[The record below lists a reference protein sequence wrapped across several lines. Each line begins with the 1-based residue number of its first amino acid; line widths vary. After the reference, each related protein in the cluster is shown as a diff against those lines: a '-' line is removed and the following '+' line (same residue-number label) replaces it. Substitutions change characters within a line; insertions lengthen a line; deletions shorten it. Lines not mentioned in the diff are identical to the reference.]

1 MKGNK
6 LLKFSLLS
14 ISFLMMLRLTISPAL
29 VNIGEAVGKN
39 VIEMQVMVV
48 VASLFAIPFGFIASL
63 LANKIK
69 KRTIIIIAL
78 VLYIIGGMGP
88 MLTTNF
94 TFMLVCRAIL
104 GAGTGLFLP
113 FAAGLLAD
121 FFKGE
126 ELNKMIG
133 LQSAT
138 VSIGNI
144 ITSYLAGQLA
154 AIDWR
159 LAFLIYGFA
168 VISFLLFVFNVP
180 EPPKAE
186 KAPEDKTIN
195 GRMIFILIAILVY
208 AVIYFSYF
216 GFISYVVT
224 FNFFAGDF
232 AKGAP
237 IAGLC
242 QMAMTAGSLVSGFIF
257 AAVTKGL
264 KKVALPLFILLNVI
278 GFGIVAFA
286 PTMAAIVI
294 GSVVIGLGFGLLLPY
309 GTMRI
314 MEETSATGKS
324 FANGMYMTFVNIGTA
339 ISPAILGGILAVF
352 GKDQFTGGQFIWQV
366 SAIAL
371 VVGFVISV
379 ILAIVIKTEKNK

>member
-1 MKGNK
+1 MKGTK

-29 VNIGEAVGKN
+29 GVIGAAVGKN

-69 KRTIIIIAL
+69 KRTIVIIAL
-78 VLYIIGGMGP
+78 ILYLIGGLAP
-88 MLTTNF
+88 MLMADY

-133 LQSAT
+133 FQSAT

-144 ITSYLAGQLA
+144 VTSFLAGQLA
-154 AIDWR
+154 GIDWR
-159 LAFLIYGFA
+159 FSFLIYGFA
-168 VISFLLFVFNVP
+168 IITFFLFVFNVP

-195 GRMIFILIAILVY
+195 GKMVFILLSILVY

-216 GFISYVVT
+216 GFVTYVVSIT
-224 FNFFAGDF
+224 FLHGNFDAGGP
-232 AKGAP
+232 ASGNV
-237 IAGLC
+237 
-242 QMAMTAGSLVSGFIF
+242 MMTMTAGSLVAGFIF
-257 AAVTKGL
+257 AAVTRAL
-264 KKVALPLFILLNVI
+264 KKVALPLYLLLNII
-278 GFGIVAFA
+278 GFGIIAFA
-286 PTMAAIVI
+286 PSIPILIV
-294 GSVVIGLGFGLLLPY
+294 GSIVIGLGFGLLLPY
-309 GTMRI
+309 GTMKI
-314 MEETSATGKS
+314 MGEAPATGKN

-339 ISPAILGGILAVF
+339 IAPAVF
-352 GKDQFTGGQFIWQV
+352 GVILAIAGRDDFTGGQFMWTV
-366 SAIAL
+366 ATVAL
-371 VVGFVISV
+371 AAGFVISV
-379 ILAIVIKTEKNK
+379 ILALFTKKAK

>member
-1 MKGNK
+1 M
-6 LLKFSLLS
+6 
-14 ISFLMMLRLTISPAL
+14 ITPD
-29 VNIGEAVGKN
+29 
-39 VIEMQVMVV
+39 
-48 VASLFAIPFGFIASL
+48 
-63 LANKIK
+63 
-69 KRTIIIIAL
+69 
-78 VLYIIGGMGP
+78 
-88 MLTTNF
+88 F

-144 ITSYLAGQLA
+144 VTSYLAGQLA
-154 AIDWR
+154 AINWR
-159 LAFLIYGFA
+159 FAFLIYGFA
-168 VISFLLFVFNVP
+168 IITFFLVLFNVP

-195 GRMIFILIAILVY
+195 GKMVFILVAILAY

-224 FNFFAGDF
+224 FNFFGADF

-237 IAGLC
+237 IAGLA
-242 QMAMTAGSLVSGFIF
+242 QMAMTAGSLITGFCF
-257 AAVTKGL
+257 AALTKGL
-264 KKVALPLFILLNVI
+264 KKVALPLYILLNIV
-278 GFGIVAFA
+278 GFGLVAYA
-286 PTMAAIVI
+286 PSLPLIFV

-309 GTMRI
+309 GTMKI
-314 MEETSATGKS
+314 MGEAPATGKS

-339 ISPAILGGILAVF
+339 VSPVILGAILAIA
-352 GKDQFTGGQFIWQV
+352 GKDDFTGGQFIWLV
-366 SAIAL
+366 AAVAL
-371 VVGFVISV
+371 AVGFVISV
-379 ILAIVIKTEKNK
+379 IMTLATKKQSN